1 MPKAIGYIRVSTSEQ
16 ATDGVSL
23 EAQRTKITAWAVAND
38 YEIVAIYEDAGITG
52 TSLDKRPGLKAAI
65 EQTGKGMALVA
76 YSISRIARSTRDMLQ
91 IADQIQGK
99 GADLVSLTEKID
111 TTTAAGKMVFR
122 MLAVLS
128 EFERDVIAE
137 RTTGAL
143 AHKKS
148 KREVYSPVPFGFE
161 TCDGRL
167 VPSIVETEVV
177 TQIKSMHTGG
187 LSLRQ
192 IAARLNSRG
201 ITGKKGGK
209 FHASTIR
216 AVLGNSIH
224 QR

>member
-23 EAQRTKITAWAVAND
+23 DAQRAKISAWAVAND
-38 YEIVAIYEDAGITG
+38 YEITAIHEDAGITG
-52 TSLDKRPGLKAAI
+52 TSLDKRPGLRSAI
-65 EQTGKGMALVA
+65 AQTGKGMALVS

-91 IADQIQGK
+91 IADQIQAK

-137 RTTGAL
+137 RTIGAL

-148 KREVYSPVPFGFE
+148 KREVYSPVPLGFE
-161 TCDGRL
+161 ACDGHL
-167 VPSIVETEVV
+167 LPSAAETQV
-177 TQIKSMHTGG
+177 IAKIRSMHLEGH
-187 LSLRQ
+187 SLRQ
-192 IAARLNSRG
+192 IATSLNEEG
-201 ITGKKGGK
+201 ISGKKGGK

-216 AVLGNSIH
+216 SVLANSIH
-224 QR
+224 R

>member
-1 MPKAIGYIRVSTSEQ
+1 MPQAIGYIRVSTSEQ
-16 ATDGVSL
+16 VADGVSL
-23 EAQRTKITAWAVAND
+23 DAQRTKIAAWAVANG
-38 YEIVAIYEDAGITG
+38 YELAAIHEDAGITG

-65 EQTGKGMALVA
+65 AQTGKGMALVA

-143 AHKKS
+143 AHKKAN
-148 KREVYSPVPFGFE
+148 REVYSPTPLGFE
-161 TCDGRL
+161 VCEGRL
-167 VPSIVETEVV
+167 FPSASETVV
-177 TQIKSMHTGG
+177 IAKIRALRSEGH
-187 LSLRQ
+187 SLRK
-192 IAARLNSRG
+192 IAAQLNEDG
-201 ITGKKGGK
+201 VTGKNGGR

-216 AVLGNSIH
+216 AVLANSIH
-224 QR
+224 G